1 MVISERLNSMQW
13 SPIRKLT
20 PIAEAAKK
28 RGIKVYHLNVGQ
40 PDIDTPAGF
49 FKALRDFNGKILDY
63 PLSEGIPELREAT
76 AKYYR
81 KCGLDF
87 NADEVIITTGGS
99 EALLFA
105 ILTVADFGDEIIAPE
120 PYYTNYN
127 GIATPVGV
135 NIKPFLTVAENG
147 FKLPAKSEIVKLIG
161 PKTRA
166 ILVSNPGNP
175 TGAVYSREE
184 IEMLG
189 EIAKEYGLYILAD
202 EVYREFCYDGFEF
215 ISFASIPGIEENV
228 IIIDSISKRFSAC
241 GARIGSV
248 ATKNREVLASVS
260 KLAQAR
266 ASGAKM
272 DQIGAVELYK
282 STPESYL
289 EEVNKEYQ
297 KRRDTIYKAIKE
309 IPGVVCE
316 LPRGAFYVIV
326 KFPVDDVEKFI
337 IWMLGEFE
345 DNGETVMMA
354 PVASFYGSEGHGK
367 DEARIAYVLK
377 SEDLKRA
384 MEIVA
389 KALKIYQDKFMK

>member
-1 MVISERLNSMQW
+1 MFISERLNSMQW

-20 PIAEAAKK
+20 PIAQAAKK

-40 PDIDTPAGF
+40 PDIETPDGF
-49 FKALRDFNGKILDY
+49 FKALREYDGKIVDY
-63 PLSEGIPELREAT
+63 PLSEGITELREAT
-76 AKYYR
+76 AEYYR

-87 NADEVIITTGGS
+87 NAEEVIITTGGS

-105 ILTVADFGDEIIAPE
+105 LMTVADYGDEVIAPE

-127 GIATPVGV
+127 GIGTPIGI
-135 NIKPFLTVAENG
+135 NIIPFLTVAENG
-147 FKLPAKSEIVKLIG
+147 FKLPAKEEITKLIG

-189 EIAKEYGLYILAD
+189 EIAKENGLYIIAD

-248 ATKNREVLASVS
+248 ATKNQEVLSSVS

-266 ASGAKM
+266 ASGPKM
-272 DQIGAVELYK
+272 DMIGAVELYK
-282 STPESYL
+282 STPDSYF

-297 KRRDTIYKAIKE
+297 SRRDILYKAIKE
-309 IPGVVCE
+309 IPGVICE

-326 KFPVDDVEKFI
+326 KFPVDDIEKFI
-337 IWMLGEFE
+337 IWMLGEYD

-377 SEDLKRA
+377 GEDLKRS
-384 MEIVA
+384 MEIVK
-389 KALKIYQDKFMK
+389 KALKVYQEKFM

>member
-1 MVISERLNSMQW
+1 MQW

-20 PIAEAAKK
+20 PIAQATKK
-28 RGIKVYHLNVGQ
+28 KGIKVYHLNVGQ
-40 PDIDTPAGF
+40 PDIDTPEGF
-49 FKALRDFNGKILDY
+49 FKALREYEGKIVDY

-76 AKYYR
+76 AEYYR

-87 NADEVIITTGGS
+87 NAEEVIITTGGS

-105 ILTVADFGDEIIAPE
+105 IMTVADFGDELIAPE

-127 GIATPVGV
+127 GISTPIGV
-135 NIKPFLTVAENG
+135 NIKPFLTIAENG
-147 FKLPAKSEIVKLIG
+147 FKLPAKEEIVKLIG

-189 EIAKEYGLYILAD
+189 EIAKEYGLYIIAD
-202 EVYREFCYDGFEF
+202 EVYREFCYDGLEF

-248 ATKNREVLASVS
+248 ATKNKRVLESVS

-266 ASGAKM
+266 ASGPKM
-272 DQIGAVELYK
+272 DQIGAVALYK
-282 STPESYL
+282 STPDSYFQ
-289 EEVNKEYQ
+289 EVNREYQ
-297 KRRDTIYKAIKE
+297 NRRDILYKAIKE

-377 SEDLKRA
+377 GEDLKRA
-384 MEIVA
+384 MEIVK
-389 KALKIYQDKFMK
+389 KALKVYQKKFMK

>member
-1 MVISERLNSMQW
+1 MQW

-20 PIAEAAKK
+20 PIAQATKK

-40 PDIDTPAGF
+40 PDIETPEGF
-49 FKALRDFNGKILDY
+49 FRALRDYKGKLVDY
-63 PLSEGIPELREAT
+63 PLSEGITELREAT
-76 AKYYR
+76 AEYYR

-87 NADEVIITTGGS
+87 EAEEVIITTGGS

-105 ILTVADFGDEIIAPE
+105 LLTVADFGDEVIAPE

-127 GIATPVGV
+127 GIGTPIGIK
-135 NIKPFLTVAENG
+135 IKPFLTVAENG
-147 FKLPAKSEIVKLIG
+147 FKLPARDEITKLIG

-189 EIAKEYGLYILAD
+189 EIAKENDLYIIAD
-202 EVYREFCYDGFEF
+202 EVYREFCYDGMEF

-228 IIIDSISKRFSAC
+228 IIVDSISKRFSAC

-248 ATKNREVLASVS
+248 ATKNKEVLNSVS

-266 ASGAKM
+266 ASGPKM
-272 DQIGAVELYK
+272 DMIGAVELYK
-282 STPESYL
+282 STPDSYFQ
-289 EEVNKEYQ
+289 EVNKEYQ
-297 KRRDTIYKAIKE
+297 NRRDVLYKAIKE

-326 KFPVDDVEKFI
+326 KFPVDDIEKFI
-337 IWMLGEFE
+337 IWMLGEYD

-377 SEDLKRA
+377 SEDLKRS
-384 MEIVA
+384 MEIVK
-389 KALKIYQDKFMK
+389 KALKVYQEKFM

>member
-1 MVISERLNSMQW
+1 MQW

-20 PIAEAAKK
+20 PIAQATKK
-28 RGIKVYHLNVGQ
+28 KGIKVYHLNVGQ
-40 PDIDTPAGF
+40 PDIDTPEGF
-49 FKALRDFNGKILDY
+49 FKALREYEGKIVDY
-63 PLSEGIPELREAT
+63 PLSEGLPELREAT
-76 AKYYR
+76 AEYYR

-87 NADEVIITTGGS
+87 NAEEVIITTGGS

-105 ILTVADFGDEIIAPE
+105 IMTVADFGDELIAPE

-127 GIATPVGV
+127 GISTPIGV
-135 NIKPFLTVAENG
+135 NIKPFLTIAENG
-147 FKLPAKSEIVKLIG
+147 FKLPAKEEIVKLIG

-189 EIAKEYGLYILAD
+189 EIAKEYGLYIIAD
-202 EVYREFCYDGFEF
+202 EVYREFCYDGLEF
-215 ISFASIPGIEENV
+215 ISFASIPGIEENI

-241 GARIGSV
+241 GARIGSL
-248 ATKNREVLASVS
+248 ATKNRKVLESVS

-266 ASGAKM
+266 ASGPKM
-272 DQIGAVELYK
+272 DQIGAVELYR
-282 STPESYL
+282 STPESYFK
-289 EEVNKEYQ
+289 EVNKEYQ
-297 KRRDTIYKAIKE
+297 NRRDTLYKAIKE

-337 IWMLGEFE
+337 IWMLSEFE
-345 DNGETVMMA
+345 DNGETEMMA

-377 SEDLKRA
+377 GEDLKRA
-384 MEIVA
+384 MEIVK
-389 KALKIYQDKFMK
+389 KALKVYQEKFMK

>member
-1 MVISERLNSMQW
+1 MFISERLNSMQW

-40 PDIDTPAGF
+40 PDIETPVGF
-49 FKALRDFNGKILDY
+49 FKALRDFKGKILDY

-76 AKYYR
+76 AEYYR

-87 NADEVIITTGGS
+87 KAEEVIITTGGS

-105 ILTVADFGDEIIAPE
+105 ILAVADFGDEIIAPE

-147 FKLPAKSEIVKLIG
+147 FKLPAKAEIVKLIG
-161 PKTRA
+161 PRTRA

-248 ATKNREVLASVS
+248 ATKNKEVLASVS

-282 STPESYL
+282 STPDSYF
-289 EEVNKEYQ
+289 EEVSKEYQ

-384 MEIVA
+384 MEIVG

>member
-1 MVISERLNSMQW
+1 MFISERLQSMQW

-20 PIAEAAKK
+20 PIAQATKK
-28 RGIKVYHLNVGQ
+28 KGIKVYHLNVGQ
-40 PDIDTPAGF
+40 PDIDTPEGF
-49 FKALRDFNGKILDY
+49 FKALREYEGKIVDY

-76 AKYYR
+76 AEYYR

-87 NADEVIITTGGS
+87 NAEEVIITTGGS

-105 ILTVADFGDEIIAPE
+105 IMTVADFGDELIAPE

-127 GIATPVGV
+127 GISTPIGV
-135 NIKPFLTVAENG
+135 NIKPFLTIAENG
-147 FKLPAKSEIVKLIG
+147 FKLPAKEEIVKLIG

-166 ILVSNPGNP
+166 ILASNPGNP

-189 EIAKEYGLYILAD
+189 EIAKEYGLYIIAD
-202 EVYREFCYDGFEF
+202 EVYREFCYDGLEF

-248 ATKNREVLASVS
+248 ATKNKRVLESVS

-266 ASGAKM
+266 ASGPKM
-272 DQIGAVELYK
+272 DQIGAVALYK
-282 STPESYL
+282 STPDSYFQ
-289 EEVNKEYQ
+289 EVNREYQ
-297 KRRDTIYKAIKE
+297 NRRDILYKAIKE

-377 SEDLKRA
+377 GEDLKRA
-384 MEIVA
+384 MEIVK
-389 KALKIYQDKFMK
+389 KALKVYQKKFMK

>member
-1 MVISERLNSMQW
+1 MYISERLQSMQW

-20 PIAEAAKK
+20 PIAQATKK
-28 RGIKVYHLNVGQ
+28 RGVKVYHLNVGQ
-40 PDIDTPAGF
+40 PDIETPEGF
-49 FKALRDFNGKILDY
+49 FKALREYEGKIVDY
-63 PLSEGIPELREAT
+63 PLSEGIPELRQAT
-76 AKYYR
+76 AEYYR

-87 NADEVIITTGGS
+87 NAEEVIITTGGS

-105 ILTVADFGDEIIAPE
+105 IMTVADFGDELIAPE

-127 GIATPVGV
+127 GISTPVGV

-147 FKLPAKSEIVKLIG
+147 FKLPAKEEIVKLIG

-189 EIAKEYGLYILAD
+189 EIAKEYGLYVIAD
-202 EVYREFCYDGFEF
+202 EVYREFCYDGLEF
-215 ISFASIPGIEENV
+215 ISFASIPGIEDNV

-248 ATKNREVLASVS
+248 ATKNKKVLESVS

-266 ASGAKM
+266 ASGPKM

-282 STPESYL
+282 STPDSYFQ
-289 EEVNKEYQ
+289 EVNREYQ
-297 KRRDTIYKAIKE
+297 NRRDILYKAIKE

-316 LPRGAFYVIV
+316 IPRGAFYVIV

-377 SEDLKRA
+377 GEDLKRA
-384 MEIVA
+384 MEIVK
-389 KALKIYQDKFMK
+389 KALEVYKDTFMK

>member
-1 MVISERLNSMQW
+1 MFISERLQSMQW

-20 PIAEAAKK
+20 PIAQAAKK
-28 RGIKVYHLNVGQ
+28 KGIKVYHLNVGQ
-40 PDIDTPAGF
+40 PDIDTPEGF
-49 FKALRDFNGKILDY
+49 FKALREYEGKIVDY

-76 AKYYR
+76 AEYYR

-87 NADEVIITTGGS
+87 NAEEVIITTGGS

-105 ILTVADFGDEIIAPE
+105 IMTVADFGDELIAPE

-127 GIATPVGV
+127 GISTPIGV
-135 NIKPFLTVAENG
+135 NIKPFLTIAENG
-147 FKLPAKSEIVKLIG
+147 FKLPAKEEIVKLIG

-189 EIAKEYGLYILAD
+189 EIAKEYGLYIIAD
-202 EVYREFCYDGFEF
+202 EVYREFCYDGLEF

-241 GARIGSV
+241 GARIGSL
-248 ATKNREVLASVS
+248 ATKNRKVLESVS

-266 ASGAKM
+266 ASGPKM
-272 DQIGAVELYK
+272 DQIGAVELYR
-282 STPESYL
+282 STTESYFK
-289 EEVNKEYQ
+289 EVNKEYQ
-297 KRRDTIYKAIKE
+297 NRRDTLYKAIKE

-337 IWMLGEFE
+337 IWMLSEFE

-377 SEDLKRA
+377 GEDLKRA
-384 MEIVA
+384 MEIV
-389 KALKIYQDKFMK
+389 KKGLKVYQEKFME

>member
-1 MVISERLNSMQW
+1 MYISERLQSMQW

-20 PIAEAAKK
+20 PIAQATKK
-28 RGIKVYHLNVGQ
+28 RGVKVYHLNVGQ
-40 PDIDTPAGF
+40 PDIDTPEGF
-49 FKALRDFNGKILDY
+49 FKALREYEGKIVDY

-76 AKYYR
+76 AEYYR

-87 NADEVIITTGGS
+87 SSEEVIITTGGS

-105 ILTVADFGDEIIAPE
+105 IMTVADFGDELIAPE

-127 GIATPVGV
+127 GISTPIGV

-147 FKLPAKSEIVKLIG
+147 FKLPAKEEIVKLIG

-189 EIAKEYGLYILAD
+189 EIAKKYGLFVIAD
-202 EVYREFCYDGFEF
+202 EVYREFCYDGLEF

-248 ATKNREVLASVS
+248 ATKNKRVLESVS

-266 ASGAKM
+266 ASGPKM
-272 DQIGAVELYK
+272 DQIGAVALYK
-282 STPESYL
+282 STPDSYFQ
-289 EEVNKEYQ
+289 EVNREYQ
-297 KRRDTIYKAIKE
+297 NRRDILYKAIKE

-377 SEDLKRA
+377 GEDLKRA
-384 MEIVA
+384 MEIVK
-389 KALKIYQDKFMK
+389 KALKVYQKKFMK

>member
-1 MVISERLNSMQW
+1 
-13 SPIRKLT
+13 
-20 PIAEAAKK
+20 
-28 RGIKVYHLNVGQ
+28 
-40 PDIDTPAGF
+40 
-49 FKALRDFNGKILDY
+49 
-63 PLSEGIPELREAT
+63 
-76 AKYYR
+76 
-81 KCGLDF
+81 LDF
-87 NADEVIITTGGS
+87 SSEEVIITTGGS

-105 ILTVADFGDEIIAPE
+105 IMTVADFGDELIAPE

-127 GIATPVGV
+127 GISTPIGV

-147 FKLPAKSEIVKLIG
+147 FKLPAKEKIVKLIG

-184 IEMLG
+184 IEMIG
-189 EIAKEYGLYILAD
+189 EIAKEYGLYVIAD
-202 EVYREFCYDGFEF
+202 EVYREFCYDGLEF

-248 ATKNREVLASVS
+248 ATKNKRVLESVS

-266 ASGAKM
+266 ASGPKM
-272 DQIGAVELYK
+272 DQIGAVALYK
-282 STPESYL
+282 STPDSYFQ
-289 EEVNKEYQ
+289 EVNREYQ
-297 KRRDTIYKAIKE
+297 NRRDILYKAIKE

-377 SEDLKRA
+377 GEDLKRA
-384 MEIVA
+384 MEIVK
-389 KALKIYQDKFMK
+389 KALKVYQEKFMK

>member
-1 MVISERLNSMQW
+1 MYISERLQSMQW

-20 PIAEAAKK
+20 PIAQATKK
-28 RGIKVYHLNVGQ
+28 RGVKVYHLNVGQ
-40 PDIDTPAGF
+40 PDIETPEGF
-49 FKALRDFNGKILDY
+49 FKALREYEGKIVDY
-63 PLSEGIPELREAT
+63 PLSEGIPELRQAT
-76 AKYYR
+76 AEYYR

-87 NADEVIITTGGS
+87 NAEEVIITTGGS

-105 ILTVADFGDEIIAPE
+105 IMTVADFGDELIAPE

-127 GIATPVGV
+127 GLSTPVGV

-147 FKLPAKSEIVKLIG
+147 FKLPAKEEILKLIG

-189 EIAKEYGLYILAD
+189 EIAKEYGLYVIAD
-202 EVYREFCYDGFEF
+202 EVYREFCYDGLEF

-248 ATKNREVLASVS
+248 ATKNKKVLESIS

-266 ASGAKM
+266 ASGPKM

-282 STPESYL
+282 STPESYFQ
-289 EEVNKEYQ
+289 EVNREYQ
-297 KRRDTIYKAIKE
+297 NRRDILYKAIKE

-377 SEDLKRA
+377 GEDLKRA
-384 MEIVA
+384 MEIVK
-389 KALKIYQDKFMK
+389 KALKVYQETFMK

>member
-1 MVISERLNSMQW
+1 MFISERLNSMQW

-20 PIAEAAKK
+20 PIAQATKK

-40 PDIDTPAGF
+40 PDIDTPDGF
-49 FKALRDFNGKILDY
+49 FRALREYEGKIVDY

-76 AKYYR
+76 AEYYR

-87 NADEVIITTGGS
+87 NAEEVIITTGGS

-105 ILTVADFGDEIIAPE
+105 IMTIADFGDELIAPE

-127 GIATPVGV
+127 GISTPVGV
-135 NIKPFLTVAENG
+135 KIKPFLTIAENG
-147 FKLPAKSEIVKLIG
+147 FKLPEKEEIVKLIG
-161 PKTRA
+161 PRTRA

-189 EIAKEYGLYILAD
+189 EIAKEYGLYVIAD
-202 EVYREFCYDGFEF
+202 EVYREFCYDGLEF

-248 ATKNREVLASVS
+248 ATKNKKVLESVS

-266 ASGAKM
+266 ASGPKM
-272 DQIGAVELYK
+272 DQIGAVELYR
-282 STPESYL
+282 STPDSYFQ
-289 EEVNKEYQ
+289 EVNKEYQ
-297 KRRDTIYKAIKE
+297 NRRDILYKAIKE

-316 LPRGAFYVIV
+316 IPRGAFYVIV

-354 PVASFYGSEGHGK
+354 PVASFYGSEGYGK

-377 SEDLKRA
+377 GEDLRRS
-384 MEIVA
+384 MEIVK
-389 KALKIYQDKFMK
+389 KALEVYQEKFMK

>member
-1 MVISERLNSMQW
+1 MFISERLNSMQW

-20 PIAEAAKK
+20 PIAQATKK

-40 PDIDTPAGF
+40 PDIDTPDGF
-49 FKALRDFNGKILDY
+49 FRALREYEGKIVDY

-76 AKYYR
+76 AEYYR

-87 NADEVIITTGGS
+87 NAEEVIITTGGS

-105 ILTVADFGDEIIAPE
+105 IMTIADFGDELIAPE

-127 GIATPVGV
+127 GISTPVGV
-135 NIKPFLTVAENG
+135 KIKPFLTIAENG
-147 FKLPAKSEIVKLIG
+147 FKLPEKVEIVKLIG

-189 EIAKEYGLYILAD
+189 EIAKEYGLYVIAD
-202 EVYREFCYDGFEF
+202 EVYREFCYDGLEF

-248 ATKNREVLASVS
+248 ATKNKKVLESVS

-266 ASGAKM
+266 ASGPKM
-272 DQIGAVELYK
+272 DQIGAVELYR
-282 STPESYL
+282 STPDSYFQ
-289 EEVNKEYQ
+289 EVNKEYQ
-297 KRRDTIYKAIKE
+297 NRRDILYKAIKE

-316 LPRGAFYVIV
+316 IPRGAFYVIV

-354 PVASFYGSEGHGK
+354 PVASFYGSEGYGK

-377 SEDLKRA
+377 GEDLRRS
-384 MEIVA
+384 MEIVK
-389 KALKIYQDKFMK
+389 KALEVYQEKFMK

>member
-1 MVISERLNSMQW
+1 MYISERLQSMQW

-20 PIAEAAKK
+20 PIAQATKK
-28 RGIKVYHLNVGQ
+28 RGVKVYHLNVGQ
-40 PDIDTPAGF
+40 PDIDTPEGF
-49 FKALRDFNGKILDY
+49 FKALREYEGKIVDY

-76 AKYYR
+76 AEYYR

-87 NADEVIITTGGS
+87 SSEEVIITTGGS
-99 EALLFA
+99 EALLFS
-105 ILTVADFGDEIIAPE
+105 IMTVADFGDELIAPE

-127 GIATPVGV
+127 GISTPIGV

-147 FKLPAKSEIVKLIG
+147 FKLPAKEEIVKLIG

-189 EIAKEYGLYILAD
+189 EIAKEYGLYVIAD
-202 EVYREFCYDGFEF
+202 EVYREFCYDGLEF

-248 ATKNREVLASVS
+248 ATKNKRVLESVS

-266 ASGAKM
+266 ASGPKM
-272 DQIGAVELYK
+272 DQIGAVELYR
-282 STPESYL
+282 STPDSYFQ
-289 EEVNKEYQ
+289 EVNREYQ
-297 KRRDTIYKAIKE
+297 NRRDILYKAIKE

-377 SEDLKRA
+377 GEDLKRA
-384 MEIVA
+384 MEIVK
-389 KALKIYQDKFMK
+389 KALKVYQEKFMK

>member
-1 MVISERLNSMQW
+1 MFISERLQSMQW

-20 PIAEAAKK
+20 PIAQATKK
-28 RGIKVYHLNVGQ
+28 KGIKVYHLNVGQ
-40 PDIDTPAGF
+40 PDIDTPEGF
-49 FKALRDFNGKILDY
+49 FKALREYEGKIVDY

-76 AKYYR
+76 AEYYR

-87 NADEVIITTGGS
+87 NAEEVIITTGGS

-105 ILTVADFGDEIIAPE
+105 IMTVADFGDELIAPE

-127 GIATPVGV
+127 GISTPIGV
-135 NIKPFLTVAENG
+135 NIKPFLTIAENG
-147 FKLPAKSEIVKLIG
+147 FKLPAKEEIVKLIG

-189 EIAKEYGLYILAD
+189 EIAKEYGLYIIAD
-202 EVYREFCYDGFEF
+202 EVYREFCYDGLEF

-248 ATKNREVLASVS
+248 ATKNKRVLESVS

-266 ASGAKM
+266 ASGPKM
-272 DQIGAVELYK
+272 DQIGAVALYK
-282 STPESYL
+282 STPDSYFQ
-289 EEVNKEYQ
+289 EVNREYQ
-297 KRRDTIYKAIKE
+297 NRRDILYKAIKE

-377 SEDLKRA
+377 GEDLKRA
-384 MEIVA
+384 MEIVK
-389 KALKIYQDKFMK
+389 KALKVYQKKFMK

>member
-1 MVISERLNSMQW
+1 MFISERLNSMQW

-20 PIAEAAKK
+20 PIAQATKK

-40 PDIDTPAGF
+40 PDIETPEGF
-49 FKALRDFNGKILDY
+49 FRALRDYKGKLVDY
-63 PLSEGIPELREAT
+63 PLSEGITELREAT
-76 AKYYR
+76 AEYYR

-87 NADEVIITTGGS
+87 EADEVIITTGGS

-105 ILTVADFGDEIIAPE
+105 LLTVADFGDEVIAPE

-127 GIATPVGV
+127 GIGTPIGIK
-135 NIKPFLTVAENG
+135 IKPFLTVAENG
-147 FKLPAKSEIVKLIG
+147 FKLPAAGEITKLIG

-189 EIAKEYGLYILAD
+189 EIAKENDLYIIAD
-202 EVYREFCYDGFEF
+202 EVYREFCYDGMEF
-215 ISFASIPGIEENV
+215 ISFASIPEIEENV
-228 IIIDSISKRFSAC
+228 IIVDSISKRFSAC

-248 ATKNREVLASVS
+248 ATKNKEVLNSVS

-266 ASGAKM
+266 ASGPKM
-272 DQIGAVELYK
+272 DMIGAVELYK
-282 STPESYL
+282 STPDSYFQ
-289 EEVNKEYQ
+289 EVNKEYQ
-297 KRRDTIYKAIKE
+297 NRRDVLYKAIKE

-326 KFPVDDVEKFI
+326 KFPVDDIEKFI
-337 IWMLGEFE
+337 IWMLGEYN

-377 SEDLKRA
+377 SEDLKRS
-384 MEIVA
+384 MEIVK
-389 KALKIYQDKFMK
+389 KALKVYQEKFM

>member
-1 MVISERLNSMQW
+1 MFISERLNSMQW

-20 PIAEAAKK
+20 PIAQATKK

-40 PDIDTPAGF
+40 PDIDTPDGF
-49 FKALRDFNGKILDY
+49 FRALIEYEGKIVDY

-76 AKYYR
+76 AEYYR

-87 NADEVIITTGGS
+87 NAEEVIITTGGS

-105 ILTVADFGDEIIAPE
+105 IMTIADFGDELIAPE

-127 GIATPVGV
+127 GISTPVGV
-135 NIKPFLTVAENG
+135 KIKPFLTIAENG
-147 FKLPAKSEIVKLIG
+147 FKLPEKEEIVKLIG

-189 EIAKEYGLYILAD
+189 EIAKEYGLYVIAD
-202 EVYREFCYDGFEF
+202 EVYREFCYDGLEF

-248 ATKNREVLASVS
+248 ATKNKKVLESVS

-266 ASGAKM
+266 ASGPKM
-272 DQIGAVELYK
+272 DQIGAVELYR
-282 STPESYL
+282 STPDSYFQ
-289 EEVNKEYQ
+289 EVNKEYQ
-297 KRRDTIYKAIKE
+297 NRRDILYKAIKE

-316 LPRGAFYVIV
+316 IPRGAFYVIV

-354 PVASFYGSEGHGK
+354 PVASFYGSEGYGK

-377 SEDLKRA
+377 GEDLRRS
-384 MEIVA
+384 MEIVK
-389 KALKIYQDKFMK
+389 KALEVYQEKFMK